1 MGFRIFLFYES
12 VLSGKMEIRIK
23 RFFATLR
30 FAQNDN
36 YLDNKGKG
44 VGSGFATSNPL
55 TPSNTITYCHSER
68 SEESLII
75 PRTTVSMNIDL
86 LRRI

>member
-1 MGFRIFLFYES
+1 
-12 VLSGKMEIRIK
+12 MEIRIK

-44 VGSGFATSNPL
+44 VGSGFTTSNPL
-55 TPSNTITYCHSER
+55 TLSITINCCHSER

-75 PRTTVSMNIDL
+75 PWATVKLIKSY
-86 LRRI
+86 RI